1 MNDFVTSVRPLLE
14 LLYFAAGVLLALGL
28 GFAYGQLR
36 VLKQDLRTRN
46 IRTARE
52 KALEACD
59 RYFEKYVSLANAYLE
74 DRKDL
79 PSYSGSIGDFSRTSI
94 PQDWEQHAA
103 ARFKIFSWTDAMNQ
117 LESIAAYFCTQ
128 VADEQSAY
136 PIIGRSFVRTV
147 ELHYDL
153 LALSRPNPTSP
164 YYASTV
170 ALYTL
175 WKARLQY
182 DELAHQK
189 SEVQKNIN
197 SLPRDKPIR
206 PIGTDG

>member
-1 MNDFVTSVRPLLE
+1 MSEFVSSVRPLLE

-59 RYFEKYVSLANAYLE
+59 RYFEKYVALANAYLE

-79 PSYSGSIGDFSRTSI
+79 PSYTGPIGDFSRTSI
-94 PQDWEQHAA
+94 PQSWEQQALS
-103 ARFKIFSWTDAMNQ
+103 RFKIFSWTHAMNQ

-153 LALSRPNPTSP
+153 LANSRPTPASP

-170 ALYTL
+170 KLYKL
-175 WKARLQY
+175 WKARLQH

-189 SEVQKNIN
+189 SQLQNDIN
-197 SLPRDKPIR
+197 SLPQDQPIP
-206 PIGTDG
+206 PIGY